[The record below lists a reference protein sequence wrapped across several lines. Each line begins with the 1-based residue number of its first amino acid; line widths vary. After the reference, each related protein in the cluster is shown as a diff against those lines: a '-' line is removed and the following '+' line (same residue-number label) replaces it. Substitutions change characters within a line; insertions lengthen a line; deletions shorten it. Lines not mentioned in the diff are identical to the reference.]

1 MNILIDYT
9 QINFIQRRNIHDN
22 IICAQE
28 ILFKVRKSKEKG
40 IMIKIDFEK
49 AFDSVNWNFLL
60 EVLQAR
66 GFGEKLRK

>member
-9 QINFIQRRNIHDN
+9 QTTFIQRRNIHDN